1 MALPSHVVHN
11 LDWEILRIVHI
22 ALHFEIYP
30 AEGKEVGAATALL
43 VYVPPNLV
51 EDFSPQ
57 GRSLCPQLFRG
68 FAAGVRL

>member
-1 MALPSHVVHN
+1 MALSCRVVHN
-11 LDWEILRIVHI
+11 LEQEILRIVHI

-30 AEGKEVGAATALL
+30 AEEKEVEAATALL

-51 EDFSPQ
+51 EDSSPQ
-57 GRSLCPQLFRG
+57 DRSLCPQLFRG